1 MDALTNHSRGIF
13 EVRTASGSVYRLALS
28 DDGQASLVRVARDQ
42 VPTHEFAD
50 LPVSDL
56 RNDGKHISLLGIDK
70 LAVGQ
75 RGALW
80 LDIRGDGVETLRVT
94 TPVVSI
100 SRLGI

>member
-13 EVRTASGSVYRLALS
+13 EVRTASGSLYKLALS

-42 VPTHEFAD
+42 MPTDEFID
-50 LPVSDL
+50 LPASDL
-56 RNDGKHISLLGIDK
+56 RKDGEHIPILGIDK

-75 RGALW
+75 RGTLW
-80 LDIRGDGVETLRVT
+80 LDIRGDGVETLRDT

-100 SRLGI
+100 SRLGN